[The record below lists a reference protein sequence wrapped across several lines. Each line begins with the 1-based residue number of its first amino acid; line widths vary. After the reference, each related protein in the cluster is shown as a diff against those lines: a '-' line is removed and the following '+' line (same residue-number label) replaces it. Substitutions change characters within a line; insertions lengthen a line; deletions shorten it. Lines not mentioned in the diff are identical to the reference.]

1 MRQAKKEP
9 EARRIPILRRALVG
23 PDDARTFLDVFCPSQ
38 EKTVAAERC
47 AECAFLKAFPRH
59 TAHAGA
65 SIECAPPAM
74 TEKTAA
80 RLSRPMDLAEAAART
95 PLGELVRRRIAC
107 VTEETSLDTAV
118 RLMTENA
125 VDSLPVVSTAW
136 GLVGIVSKADVVR
149 ARYDR
154 PEDDGPALAE
164 GDLADGFYVEAR
176 HDSVGDVMTRSV
188 HTLPE
193 DARLSH
199 AMSLMA
205 AEDVQQVPVLTS
217 EGALVGVITS
227 LDCVRWI
234 ARQMGYVVPWHAA

>member
-9 EARRIPILRRALVG
+9 DLRRIPILRRELVG
-23 PDDARTFLDVFCPSQ
+23 PDDAETSLDVFCPSQ

-59 TAHAGA
+59 AAHAGA
-65 SIECAPPAM
+65 AIECTPPAM
-74 TEKTAA
+74 VEKNAA

-95 PLGELVRRRIAC
+95 PLGEFVRRRIAC
-107 VTEETSLDTAV
+107 VAEQTSLDTAV

-125 VDSLPVVSTAW
+125 IDSLPVVSTGW
-136 GLVGIVSKADVVR
+136 RLVGIVSKADVVR

-154 PEDDGPALAE
+154 PDDDGPVLAE
-164 GDLADGFYVEAR
+164 GDLADGFYVEGT
-176 HDSVGDVMTRSV
+176 HDRVGDVMTRSV

-205 AEDVQQVPVLTS
+205 AEDVHQVPVLTS
-217 EGALVGVITS
+217 EGAVVGVITS
-227 LDCVRWI
+227 LDCLRWV